1 MGRAQDDWDSDGS
14 DETVYVCD
22 GYCDCVADGEIESVP
37 KLKGRENYSDWS
49 FAVQNMLV
57 LDDLNTCLDGSETS
71 ETKDEKA
78 KAKLILTI
86 DPSLFVHVKEATST
100 KDLWTKLQKL
110 IDDKGFCRK
119 IGLLRALISIRLE
132 NCDSME
138 CYVTQLIETAQKL
151 EGTGFQID
159 DSWIGSLLL
168 AGLPEKYAP
177 MIMAIEHS
185 GIQLTVD
192 SIKTKLP
199 DMEPAGN
206 TGNAFISATRHQ
218 GKRHS
223 GNTAGSSN
231 VLGSS
236 ESGNVKEAYLKNV
249 KCFRCKQ
256 MGHYKN
262 RCPNTNKY
270 TGNKSSN
277 AFSAVFLS
285 TQFSKD
291 DWYVDSGAS
300 GHLTVNSDWL
310 TNVSENFEL
319 QDIITANNQRNS
331 VSCVGDINIVTVVN
345 RNSHDITITN
355 AMCVPGLTTNLL
367 SVGKLINN
375 GNKVNFEENCCKIY
389 NKHNELVAT
398 ADLIN
403 NIYKLR
409 VKKEHQCML
418 SSTTSASS
426 EIWHRRLGHIN
437 YKDLCKMQ
445 AGAVEGMTFK
455 TKRDSTNKCI
465 VCCEGL
471 GGEKTPYEIWNGRK
485 PNIENIRIF
494 SSTAMVHVPKA
505 NRTKW
510 QKKSK
515 RTILIGFGENT
526 KGYRVYDPEVG
537 SVSTSRDVV
546 IIEKAEEVPITI
558 NPEPVGDNDTTEV
571 IISEDTDTGSES
583 EYSSVRNDEEE
594 NQTSDTDFLP
604 EITLRDQTMD
614 ETIEAIR
621 RSSRV
626 PKPKSFEDFVT
637 YNCVSG
643 DVDVDPAN
651 VDEALSGP
659 EKEQWR
665 QAMKEE
671 YQSFMDNEAWQITEV
686 PDGANVVD
694 YNDEKN
700 RGHYDTIDPHHE
712 VAYDIEEMGRSR

>member
-1 MGRAQDDWDSDGS
+1 MAVNFLS
-14 DETVYVCD
+14 
-22 GYCDCVADGEIESVP
+22 SVP
-37 KLKGRENYSDWS
+37 KLKGYSDWS

-57 LDDLNTCLDGSETS
+57 LDDLKTCLDGSQTS

-86 DPSLFVHVKEATST
+86 DPSLFVHVKDATST

-110 IDDKGFCRK
+110 FDDKGFCRK

-151 EGTGFQID
+151 KGTGFQID

-185 GIQLTVD
+185 EIQLMVD
-192 SIKTKLP
+192 SIKTKLL

-206 TGNAFISATRHQ
+206 TGNAFVSATRHQ

-236 ESGNVKEAYLKNV
+236 ESGNVKEANLKNV

-262 RCPNTNKY
+262 
-270 TGNKSSN
+270 
-277 AFSAVFLS
+277 
-285 TQFSKD
+285 SKD

-310 TNVSENFEL
+310 TNVSENLEL
-319 QDIITANNQRNS
+319 QDIITANNQRLS
-331 VSCVGDINIVTVVN
+331 VPCVGDINIVTVVT

-355 AMCVPGLTTNLL
+355 AICVPGLSTNLL

-375 GNKVNFEENCCKIY
+375 GNKVNFEEDCCKIY
-389 NKHNELVAT
+389 NKHNELVAM

-403 NIYKLR
+403 NVYKLR
-409 VKKEHQCML
+409 VKKEHQC
-418 SSTTSASS
+418 
-426 EIWHRRLGHIN
+426 
-437 YKDLCKMQ
+437 
-445 AGAVEGMTFK
+445 
-455 TKRDSTNKCI
+455 
-465 VCCEGL
+465 
-471 GGEKTPYEIWNGRK
+471 
-485 PNIENIRIF
+485 
-494 SSTAMVHVPKA
+494 
-505 NRTKW
+505 
-510 QKKSK
+510 
-515 RTILIGFGENT
+515 
-526 KGYRVYDPEVG
+526 

-558 NPEPVGDNDTTEV
+558 NPEPVRDNDTTEI

-651 VDEALSGP
+651 VDEPLSGP

-665 QAMKEE
+665 QAMEEE
-671 YQSFMDNEAWQITEV
+671 YQSFMDNEAWEITEV
-686 PDGANVVD
+686 PDGVNVVD
-694 YNDEKN
+694 CSLSGIEPLFPVTRYNHGRRRAYHQQLMRQTFE
-700 RGHYDTIDPHHE
+700 RC
-712 VAYDIEEMGRSR
+712 VAGARPCAISIKLF

>member
-1 MGRAQDDWDSDGS
+1 MAVNFLS
-14 DETVYVCD
+14 
-22 GYCDCVADGEIESVP
+22 SVP

-57 LDDLNTCLDGSETS
+57 LDDLKTCLDGSETS

-86 DPSLFVHVKEATST
+86 DPSLFVHVKDATST

-110 IDDKGFCRK
+110 FDDKGFCRK

-151 EGTGFQID
+151 KGTGFQID

-192 SIKTKLP
+192 SIRTKLL

-206 TGNAFISATRHQ
+206 TGNAFVSATRHQ

-231 VLGSS
+231 VLGSF
-236 ESGNVKEAYLKNV
+236 ESGDVKEANLKNV
-249 KCFRCKQ
+249 KCFRCEQ

-262 RCPNTNKY
+262 RCPITNKN

-300 GHLTVNSDWL
+300 RHLTVNSDWL
-310 TNVSENFEL
+310 TNVLENFEL
-319 QDIITANNQRNS
+319 QDIITANNQRLS

-355 AMCVPGLTTNLL
+355 A
-367 SVGKLINN
+367 I
-375 GNKVNFEENCCKIY
+375 
-389 NKHNELVAT
+389 
-398 ADLIN
+398 
-403 NIYKLR
+403 
-409 VKKEHQCML
+409 
-418 SSTTSASS
+418 
-426 EIWHRRLGHIN
+426 
-437 YKDLCKMQ
+437 
-445 AGAVEGMTFK
+445 
-455 TKRDSTNKCI
+455 
-465 VCCEGL
+465 
-471 GGEKTPYEIWNGRK
+471 
-485 PNIENIRIF
+485 
-494 SSTAMVHVPKA
+494 
-505 NRTKW
+505 
-510 QKKSK
+510 
-515 RTILIGFGENT
+515 ENT

-558 NPEPVGDNDTTEV
+558 NSEPVGDNDTTEV

-583 EYSSVRNDEEE
+583 EHSSVRNDEEE
-594 NQTSDTDFLP
+594 IQSSDTEFLP
-604 EITLRDQTMD
+604 GITLRDQTNS

-637 YNCVSG
+637 YNCMSG

-671 YQSFMDNEAWQITEV
+671 YQSFMDNEAWEITEA

-694 YNDEKN
+694 CKWVYKKKKNIDGSPCDVAILKPMKQYWKEEARRHKQTTSKAITKGNFAPEFKEAFDKGCKKQTIMNGFRACGLDPFSEDAVDYSKYISVRRGGNEKC
-700 RGHYDTIDPHHE
+700 
-712 VAYDIEEMGRSR
+712 